1 MPELRDYQQK
11 LLEQAETALQ
21 PAKARVMLQLPTG
34 GGKTHLAAALLKR
47 WLPPNRKAAWLT
59 HRTELA
65 DQTRRMLTDS
75 GLPAIAP
82 HWPAGDDAPPSPTAQ
97 LS

>member
-1 MPELRDYQQK
+1 MPELCDYQQK

-47 WLPPNRKAAWLT
+47 WLHHRRKAAWLT

-65 DQTRRMLTDS
+65 DQTRRMLIDS
-75 GLPAIAP
+75 GRPAIAP
-82 HWPAGDDAPPSPTAQ
+82 IGRPGMTPRPSPTAQ